1 LGISVTV
8 PVFQQDLFM
17 DKSEP
22 VVIARAWADSEA
34 SVIKSLLESYSIP
47 CHYSSELPAR
57 LYRLPAEELGPIRIF
72 VPASLAEEARRILDE
87 HRRNQ
92 ANLRLV
98 DD

>member
-1 LGISVTV
+1 
-8 PVFQQDLFM
+8 M

-22 VVIARAWADSEA
+22 VIIARAWADSEA

-57 LYRLPAEELGPIRIF
+57 LYRHANEGLGPIRIF

-98 DD
+98 DE